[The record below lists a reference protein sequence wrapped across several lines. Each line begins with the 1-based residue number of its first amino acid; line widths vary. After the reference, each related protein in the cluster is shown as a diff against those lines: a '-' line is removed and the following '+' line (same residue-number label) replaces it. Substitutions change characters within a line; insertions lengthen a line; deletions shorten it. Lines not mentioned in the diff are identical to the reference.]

1 MSKFAQGTYQ
11 VNNPAKYAGLK
22 PPRYRSSWEW
32 HFMKFC
38 DDNDHV
44 LQWASE
50 AVSVPYRH
58 PLTGKQTI
66 YVPDFLITYQNS
78 AGRTIGELIEIKPGK
93 QTTLEAA
100 GKSTRDQAAAVLNM
114 FKWQAANAWAQQNG
128 LRFRVVT
135 EAEMFHQG
143 KKAR

>member
-1 MSKFAQGTYQ
+1 MSKFAQGVYQ

-58 PLTGKQTI
+58 PLTGKMTI

-78 AGRTIGELIEIKPGK
+78 AGKTIGELIEIKPRK
-93 QTTLEAA
+93 QSVIEGRMSEKERMIVAINYA
-100 GKSTRDQAAAVLNM
+100 
-114 FKWQAANAWAQQNG
+114 KWSSAEKWARQQG
-128 LRFRVVT
+128 LMFRVIN
-135 EAEMFHQG
+135 EDQIFRNG
-143 KKAR
+143 SR

>member
-1 MSKFAQGTYQ
+1 MSKFAQGVYQ
-11 VNNPAKYAGLK
+11 VNNPEKYAGLK

-78 AGRTIGELIEIKPGK
+78 AGRTIGELIEINPRK
-93 QTTLEAA
+93 QSVIEGRMSEKERMIVAINYAKWSAA
-100 GKSTRDQAAAVLNM
+100 E
-114 FKWQAANAWAQQNG
+114 KWARQQG
-128 LRFRVVT
+128 LVFRVIN
-135 EAEMFHQG
+135 EDQIFRNG
-143 KKAR
+143 SR